1 MIPHLDLVPMN
12 SHERMTGNILD
23 LDPENGHQPAPGRLL
38 VSEPYLPDPYFRRTV
53 VLLCEHNAE
62 GSFGFVLNRFID
74 MAIGDLMDDMPPIKS
89 RISIGGPVQSSNLYY
104 LHTLGKHIEGS
115 VAVLDDVHM
124 GGDFDQLRAVLTA
137 DPKLAKHVRFFV
149 GYSGWSEGQLQKEL
163 DQRSWLVHP
172 ADKRRVMNT
181 SRMKDGGRHLAWYGP
196 SLRAARELPRR
207 PIAEL
212 IDQERVSTLFTSM
225 VTREL
230 TKRCV

>member
-1 MIPHLDLVPMN
+1 MRHKFLFGCGSEPYLFAEFVRTMP
-12 SHERMTGNILD
+12 SSFLD
-23 LDPENGHQPAPGRLL
+23 LDPENGHPPAPGRLL

-62 GSFGFVLNRFID
+62 GSFGFVLNRYID
-74 MAIGDLMDDMPPIKS
+74 MPIGDLMDDMPPIKS

-115 VAVLDDVHM
+115 APVLDDIQM

-149 GYSGWSEGQLQKEL
+149 GYSGWSEGQLEKEL
-163 DQRSWLVHP
+163 AQRSWLVHP

-181 SRMKDGGRHLAWYGP
+181 SLKDLWGDTLRGMGKAFAPLANFP
-196 SLRAARELPRR
+196 DDPT
-207 PIAEL
+207 
-212 IDQERVSTLFTSM
+212 QN
-225 VTREL
+225 
-230 TKRCV
+230 